1 MSTAAAMR
9 HERDEHPDPRN
20 RLLDVFEVMVE
31 SLIDNDLEV
40 QLRTRFD
47 RLLPPIKANRATDAE
62 RALNFAIVMKAL
74 TTGRRRYSEAEL
86 DLIRRARQI
95 VAKEMEIS

>member
-9 HERDEHPDPRN
+9 HERDERPDPRN
-20 RLLDVFEVMVE
+20 RLLDAFEAHVV

-40 QLRTRFD
+40 QLRARLN
-47 RLLPPIKANRATDAE
+47 RLLPPLTPQRATDAE

-74 TTGRRRYSEAEL
+74 STGRRRYSEAEL